1 MKRDRK
7 MERQRDGETEGL
19 RERETERQRD
29 QLALNLSVSL
39 SLRLSVSLSLC
50 LSIALFTPITGG
62 QPAAIRF
69 TDVTAQSGITFRHV
83 AAPEKKYLV
92 ESMSGGLAVFD
103 YDNDGYLD
111 IYFVNSLNVDLM
123 KSGGKTRSLLY
134 RNNGNGAFTDVTDKA
149 GVGDIGWGM
158 GAAVGDY
165 NNDGSSDLYVTCLGQ
180 DHLFKNNGDGTFTD
194 VTKTAGVSDPRWSTG
209 AAFVD
214 YDHDGWLDLI
224 VPNYVDYDL
233 NNLPEFGK
241 DKTCQYKGIA
251 VQCGPRGMRGSG
263 DSLFR
268 NNGDGT
274 FTDVSKKAGVS
285 DPNGYF
291 GMSVVCSDF
300 DNDGRIDI
308 YVANDSTPNLFYQN
322 NGDGSFKEIG
332 FLSGT
337 ALSQDG
343 VEQGSMGV
351 DAGDYDHDGLF
362 DIFVTNFADEYNT
375 LYHNDGRNTFTDV
388 SYKADVARVSMP
400 YVGWGT
406 KFFDYD
412 NDGWDDLFVANGH
425 VYPQLQNY
433 RQRKLLHRNNR
444 NGTFSEVAAQFGAP
458 SMQERASRGVGF
470 ADLDND
476 GDVDLVIADLDG
488 PPQLLRN
495 DGGNAK
501 NFVVVRLI
509 GVKSNRDGI
518 GARVKVVSGDLTQID
533 EVRSGGSYMS
543 QNDMRLH
550 FGLEKRAKIDL
561 IEIRWPSGTIDKITN
576 VNANKFLTVKEGQGL
591 IDQKETGKAT
601 P

>member
-1 MKRDRK
+1 MSFSK
-7 MERQRDGETEGL
+7 
-19 RERETERQRD
+19 
-29 QLALNLSVSL
+29 ALLIGSFVILLGVAS
-39 SLRLSVSLSLC
+39 
-50 LSIALFTPITGG
+50 PIPGN

-69 TDVTAQSGITFRHV
+69 TDVTAQSGFTFRHV
-83 AAPEKKYLV
+83 ASPEKKYLV

-123 KSGGKTRSLLY
+123 KIGGKTRSALY
-134 RNNGNGAFTDVTDKA
+134 RNNGDGSFTDVTDKA
-149 GVGDIGWGM
+149 GVGDVGWGM

-165 NNDGSSDLYVTCLGQ
+165 NNDGFGDLYVTCLGQ
-180 DHLFKNNGDGTFTD
+180 DHLFRNNGDGTFTD
-194 VTKTAGVSDPRWSTG
+194 VTQTAGVSDPRWSTG

-214 YDHDGWLDLI
+214 YDHDGWLDLF
-224 VPNYVDYDL
+224 VVNYVDYDL

-241 DKTCQYKGIA
+241 DKTCQYKGVA
-251 VQCGPRGMRGSG
+251 VQCGPRGMRGAG
-263 DSLFR
+263 DSLFH

-274 FTDVSKKAGVS
+274 FTEVSKKAGVS

-300 DNDGRIDI
+300 DDDGRVDI
-308 YVANDSTPNLFYQN
+308 YVADDSTPNLFYHN
-322 NGDGSFKEIG
+322 NGDGTFKEIG

-343 VEQGSMGV
+343 AEQGSMGG
-351 DAGDYDHDGLF
+351 DAGDYDHDGRF
-362 DIFVTNFADEYNT
+362 DIFVTNFVDEYNT
-375 LYHNDGRNTFTDV
+375 LYHNDGRNMFTDV
-388 SYKADVARVSMP
+388 SYKADVARVSLP

-425 VYPQLQNY
+425 VYPQL
-433 RQRKLLHRNNR
+433 
-444 NGTFSEVAAQFGAP
+444 
-458 SMQERASRGVGF
+458 
-470 ADLDND
+470 
-476 GDVDLVIADLDG
+476 LDG

-495 DGGNAK
+495 DGGNAN
-501 NFVVVRLI
+501 NFIMIRLI

-518 GARVKVVSGDLTQID
+518 GARVKVVSGDLTQIG

-543 QNDMRLH
+543 QSDLRLH

-561 IEIRWPSGTIDKITN
+561 IEIRWPSGVVDKVAN
-576 VNANKFLTVKEGQGL
+576 VNANKFLVVKEGQGL
-591 IDQKETGKAT
+591 VEQKETRKIAPTTGR
-601 P
+601 